1 MTKNLPLLDSQRS
14 TAERARQ
21 RRSTTAMSS
30 LVDLPEHVALRVLS
44 RLDSCD
50 LRALGATC
58 RAFRERMHHEGLSL
72 VEAGAAEA
80 VAARYPWLGSP
91 REKETWLSLLRFAEH
106 AERVGLPSLTAA
118 QDTTVIVDAR
128 GAVHVWGPVVDG
140 ESSEPTERDVEATT
154 ELTKLGEL
162 WPVCTG
168 RALTAAAGRCFNVAA
183 GVGSSPLTVLRN
195 KDGIEM
201 EFAWYNRGGDGDS
214 PGSAGRPPLSRT
226 SFPERFDTP
235 GLVRLMTAPRR
246 GAFGGQRVVSVAV
259 GSLHAIAATESGRV
273 YTWGGDAKGQL
284 GHGSIRDSVAL
295 SRLSLGGSPGGSSPG
310 GRLRRDR
317 RRSESPRGG
326 GSPRS
331 GSPAIGAAAA
341 ADEREQWS
349 KPREVSELFGHRVVG
364 VAASGDTSAAFT
376 ASGSMY
382 TWGCGRF
389 GKLGLGDCMNRD
401 VPTRVALVPIHQSSS
416 TVSGSVS
423 VPSTPQSR
431 SVSPFVFPGAMSDT
445 DDEDDGAGSDSSSDD
460 SDGSPASDPNY
471 GKVVGVWFGAAHG
484 LAITARGD
492 LWTWG
497 DDSGDQLGR
506 FREGDERTWR
516 QRACHPGRVQVD
528 WHLLDPSVVADGYF
542 DTPVA
547 DPPDIKFVSAAG
559 GQSHSVACD
568 SEGRVWIAG
577 TGDGAGDPRMLY
589 QNDGGDPAIHRE
601 GMSLMRTGRMWE
613 SIDSRLAPAGEE
625 KYPKV
630 VSVAAGNNH
639 TVLMTDS
646 GDIWCWGD
654 PTLGQLG
661 PAPVARIGP
670 DDDPIQFDLLDEVGV
685 TIPLA
690 PLARACFDRPFDSNC
705 RASTSCWNYKQCLFG

>member
-1 MTKNLPLLDSQRS
+1 MTGRTVREETSLLTKNLPLLDSQRS

-50 LRALGATC
+50 LRALGASC

-214 PGSAGRPPLSRT
+214 PGCSAGRPPLSRT

-376 ASGSMY
+376 ASGSM
-382 TWGCGRF
+382 
-389 GKLGLGDCMNRD
+389 
-401 VPTRVALVPIHQSSS
+401 
-416 TVSGSVS
+416 
-423 VPSTPQSR
+423 
-431 SVSPFVFPGAMSDT
+431 
-445 DDEDDGAGSDSSSDD
+445 
-460 SDGSPASDPNY
+460 
-471 GKVVGVWFGAAHG
+471 
-484 LAITARGD
+484 
-492 LWTWG
+492 
-497 DDSGDQLGR
+497 
-506 FREGDERTWR
+506 
-516 QRACHPGRVQVD
+516 
-528 WHLLDPSVVADGYF
+528 
-542 DTPVA
+542 
-547 DPPDIKFVSAAG
+547 
-559 GQSHSVACD
+559 
-568 SEGRVWIAG
+568 
-577 TGDGAGDPRMLY
+577 
-589 QNDGGDPAIHRE
+589 
-601 GMSLMRTGRMWE
+601 
-613 SIDSRLAPAGEE
+613 
-625 KYPKV
+625 
-630 VSVAAGNNH
+630 
-639 TVLMTDS
+639 
-646 GDIWCWGD
+646 
-654 PTLGQLG
+654 
-661 PAPVARIGP
+661 
-670 DDDPIQFDLLDEVGV
+670 
-685 TIPLA
+685 
-690 PLARACFDRPFDSNC
+690 
-705 RASTSCWNYKQCLFG
+705 